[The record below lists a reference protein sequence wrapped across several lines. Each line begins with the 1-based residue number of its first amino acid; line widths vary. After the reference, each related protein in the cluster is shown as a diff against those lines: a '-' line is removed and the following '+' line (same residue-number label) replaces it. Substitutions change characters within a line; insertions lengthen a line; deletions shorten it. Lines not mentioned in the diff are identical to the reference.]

1 MKILK
6 AAGLG
11 SNFTDS
17 YKKECILYSPWYWVA
32 LATTQFYS
40 NAYLLQN
47 NHLRLNIKWTCSG
60 RHEASNSRPISQ

>member
-11 SNFTDS
+11 SNFSDS

-47 NHLRLNIKWTCSG
+47 NHLEVKI
-60 RHEASNSRPISQ
+60 